1 MLDDWPWANPV
12 YEFTI
17 EMPMENVT
25 AIVIDPSQL
34 MADVDGEN
42 NIYQSNP

>member
-1 MLDDWPWANPV
+1 
-12 YEFTI
+12 
-17 EMPMENVT
+17 MPFENVK

-42 NIYQSNP
+42 NVYQPNQ